1 MKTCPSC
8 GYKNEEAALKCGIC
22 GGDLSGLKTDAA
34 PGNIRGKIDFNL
46 VFLGVLAIAIGVY
59 FFVRREIPAAGTLK
73 KNAAAERP
81 FSNDGVIY
89 TLEKMA
95 ALKFLGAEEKAA
107 ALAAFENPDEKVRA
121 AGVKTAGAW
130 LRAGIGDTAPLL
142 ARLTAALSDLSGPVR
157 KEAAMETGL
166 LIGLGVIKPAG
177 VPGLET
183 KVRAFMEDRSD
194 LVKSAGYFLAAM
206 AELSGLK
213 GRLEY
218 ASGHEP
224 LAMTRLYAACA
235 LAGLGSE
242 EGARAVFRAS
252 LDPDANTRKEAVLC
266 LAYTAS
272 PQAVPLLRK
281 ISASDTDFE
290 VVDYAKFSLNLRKQL
305 AIINNKPD

>member
-8 GYKNEEAALKCGIC
+8 GYKNEDAGLKCGIC
-22 GGDLSGLKTDAA
+22 GGDISGLKADA
-34 PGNIRGKIDFNL
+34 PSGDIRRKIDFDI
-46 VFLGVLAIAIGVY
+46 VFLALLAAAIGVY
-59 FFVRREIPAAGTLK
+59 FSVRRDLPAAGTHK
-73 KNAAAERP
+73 KTPAAGSS

-95 ALKFLGAEEKAA
+95 ALRFLGAEEKAA
-107 ALAAFENPDEKVRA
+107 TLAAFENLDEKVRA

-130 LRAGIGDTAPLL
+130 LKARVIPDTAPFL
-142 ARLTAALSDLSGPVR
+142 ARLMAALNDPAGPVR

-166 LIGLGVIKPAG
+166 IIGFGIIKPAEA
-177 VPGLET
+177 PDLEK
-183 KVRAFMEDRSD
+183 KVRALMEDRSD
-194 LVKSAGYFLAAM
+194 IVKSAGYFLAAM
-206 AELSGLK
+206 SEMSGLK

-218 ASGHEP
+218 AFRHEP
-224 LAMTRLYAACA
+224 AAMTRLYAACA

-242 EGARAVFRAS
+242 EGALAVFRAS

-272 PQAVPLLRK
+272 PQAVPLLKK

-290 VVDYAKFSLNLRKQL
+290 AADYAKFSLNLRKQL
-305 AIINNKPD
+305 AIINNKP